1 MSWQYSSSGGFRP
14 ATTADAVSSGY
25 TFVDDDTYASLF
37 EAQAKG
43 ARIQANAS
51 GAPEAI
57 DGNGNVVDL
66 STVASTATYVQTV
79 TVTLAQQAQAAMSI
93 VNQQAALAAV
103 MGQTFGPA
111 MRAYVTALQV
121 IVAGTDTTSAPLP
134 AAPAAYTD

>member
-14 ATTADAVSSGY
+14 AATADAVSSGY

-37 EAQAKG
+37 KAQAKG

-66 STVASTATYVQTV
+66 SAVASTATYAQTV
-79 TVTLAQQAQAAMSI
+79 TVTLVQQAQAAMAT
-93 VNQQAALAAV
+93 VNQKANLAAA

-111 MRAYVTALQV
+111 MRAYVTALQA
-121 IVAGTDTTSAPLP
+121 ISAGADTTSTTLP
-134 AAPAAYTD
+134 TAPASYAD